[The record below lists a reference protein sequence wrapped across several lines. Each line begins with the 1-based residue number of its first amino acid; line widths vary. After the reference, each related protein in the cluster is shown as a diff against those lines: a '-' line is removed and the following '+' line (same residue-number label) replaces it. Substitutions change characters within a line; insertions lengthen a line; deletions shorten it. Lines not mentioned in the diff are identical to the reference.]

1 MDPFIKDRMMRTVGY
16 NKILSRRIYIQSTN
30 IEYINDLIKILNL
43 SGLYDI
49 IINTNITSI
58 EKGSIIITLNI
69 PPAEAVIY
77 MMIAENNDGLLI
89 YAECDGSYYNI
100 ICDMKTDIERH
111 GKNITCTYNILPCII
126 NMIFGYIVCNIIKYI
141 YCIGKIGN
149 FKWSELSPTHMIK
162 TSYEI
167 GNYEPIFNTYINKFK
182 GSIQSILPYITS
194 KDTIIKTYEKTFP
207 ICIIQNKPTTIEH
220 IVEWVR
226 DKINLFNEHRH
237 NTFMNLFNENIKA
250 LQDFYPDIK
259 TMEPVGE
266 LYDLF
271 IKVNNIMEYIVV
283 AVKIR
288 AYNYNIEI
296 PTDEIIIDIYNK
308 IEPTI
313 PSMISF
319 VEGLCEIERIKFIN
333 NASNFYTWDIDMM
346 ENKIIRNDI
355 IYAKEIEI
363 NGVNYNEW
371 HTFTY
376 SNMDATL
383 EDMIIDL
390 NIMYGTF
397 IEMILYDNIII
408 YNDMNNDNMDINI
421 KTLFMDRF
429 NIDIA
434 KENITL
440 QLIGMGEIL
449 LPLKIEKRQST

>member
-1 MDPFIKDRMMRTVGY
+1 MDLFIKDRLFRTIGY
-16 NKILSRRIYIQSTN
+16 NKILSKRIYIQSTN
-30 IEYINDLIKILNL
+30 VEYINDLIKILNL

-58 EKGSIIITLNI
+58 EKGSIIITFNI

-89 YAECDGSYYNI
+89 YAECDGSYYNV
-100 ICDMKTDIERH
+100 ICDMMTDIEKH
-111 GKNITCTYNILPCII
+111 GKNITSTYNILPCIR
-126 NMIFGYIVCNIIKYI
+126 NMISGYIVCSIVKYI
-141 YCIGKIGN
+141 YNIGKIGN
-149 FKWSELSPTHMIK
+149 FKWSDMIK

-167 GNYEPIFNTYINKFK
+167 SNNEPTFYTYINKFK
-182 GSIQSILPYITS
+182 GTIQSILPYITS
-194 KDTIIKTYEKTFP
+194 KDTVIKTYEKTYP
-207 ICIIQNKPTTIEH
+207 ICTVENKPTTIEH
-220 IVEWVR
+220 IVEWIR
-226 DKINLFNEHRH
+226 DKINLFYEPRH
-237 NTFMNLFNENIKA
+237 NTFMILFNENIKA
-250 LQDFYPDIK
+250 LLDFYPDIK
-259 TMEPVGE
+259 IMEPVGY

-271 IKVNNIMEYIVV
+271 MKVDNIMDYIIV

-288 AYNYNIEI
+288 AYNYNIDV
-296 PTDEIIIDIYNK
+296 PTDETIIDIYNR

-333 NASNFYTWDIDMM
+333 GTSNYYTWDIDMM

-397 IEMILYDNIII
+397 IEMILYNNIII
-408 YNDMNNDNMDINI
+408 YNDMINDNMDINI
-421 KTLFMDRF
+421 KTLFVDRF
-429 NIDIA
+429 NIDIM
-434 KENITL
+434 KESITL

-449 LPLKIEKRQST
+449 LPLKIEKCQST

>member
-16 NKILSRRIYIQSTN
+16 NKILSRKIYIQSTD

-58 EKGSIIITLNI
+58 EKGSIIITFNI

-77 MMIAENNDGLLI
+77 MMISENNDGLLI

-100 ICDMKTDIERH
+100 ICDMKTDIEIH
-111 GKNITCTYNILPCII
+111 GKNITSTYNILPCII
-126 NMIFGYIVCNIIKYI
+126 SMMSSYIVCSIVKYI
-141 YCIGKIGN
+141 YNIGKIGN
-149 FKWSELSPTHMIK
+149 FKWSDTIK
-162 TSYEI
+162 YNNETI
-167 GNYEPIFNTYINKFK
+167 NHEPIFNTYINKFK
-182 GSIQSILPYITS
+182 GSIHSILPYITS
-194 KDTIIKTYEKTFP
+194 KDIIIKTYEKTYP
-207 ICIIQNKPTTIEH
+207 ICIIENKPTTIEH
-220 IVEWVR
+220 VVEWIR
-226 DKINLFNEHRH
+226 DKINLFDEPRH
-237 NTFMNLFNENIKA
+237 NTFMTLFNENIKT

-271 IKVNNIMEYIVV
+271 MKVDNIMDYIVV

-296 PTDEIIIDIYNK
+296 PTDETIVDIYNK

-390 NIMYGTF
+390 NIMYGSF
-397 IEMILYDNIII
+397 IEIILYDNIII

-421 KTLFMDRF
+421 KTLFIDRF
-429 NIDIA
+429 NIDIM
-434 KENITL
+434 KENVIL
-440 QLIGMGEIL
+440 QLIAGDEIL